1 MLKIKLLNGATFT
14 DVLEVEFIKN
24 GKEISAL
31 TDDYDTIQIFV
42 SDIDK
47 IEELRWAGTI
57 IRLLHQ
63 RQNM

>member
-47 IEELRWAGTI
+47 IEVI
-57 IRLLHQ
+57 
-63 RQNM
+63 